1 MRALFAAVL
10 ILVAPAFIAPA
21 AAQDFPK
28 LTGRVVDAADLLSP
42 TEEAE
47 LVALSDDLEKK
58 TSDQLVIATVP
69 SLDGRS
75 IEQYGVDLGRAWQ
88 IGQKDKDNGVLLLVA
103 PNERQVRIEVGYGLE
118 PTLTDAI
125 SKLIIEGSIIPRFKA
140 GDFPGGIKRGVEDI
154 VAVLGGDREAW
165 VKRAKERVPEGDIGP
180 TIFTMIFLAV
190 FFIIMFSGLFGPR
203 GKGRRRTGGFVGGL
217 NNYGG
222 GFGGGGGGG
231 FSGGGGSFGGGGSSG
246 SW

>member
-1 MRALFAAVL
+1 MRALIAAFL
-10 ILVAPAFIAPA
+10 ILAAPAFVAPA

-42 TEEAE
+42 TQEAE

-154 VAVLGGDREAW
+154 VTVLAGDRAAW
-165 VKRAKERVPEGDIGP
+165 VERAKEREPQGDMGP
-180 TIFTMIFLAV
+180 AIVTMIFMAV

-203 GKGRRRTGGFVGGL
+203 GRGRRRTGG
-217 NNYGG
+217 
-222 GFGGGGGGG
+222 
-231 FSGGGGSFGGGGSSG
+231 
-246 SW
+246 